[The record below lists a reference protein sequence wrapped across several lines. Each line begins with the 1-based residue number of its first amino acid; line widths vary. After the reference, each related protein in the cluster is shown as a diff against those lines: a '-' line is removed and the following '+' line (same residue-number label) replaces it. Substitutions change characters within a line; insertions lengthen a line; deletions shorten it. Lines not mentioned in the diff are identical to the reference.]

1 MQAPAGEKQ
10 GKILRFRPATLQ
22 HGGTGVV
29 EGVVGGV
36 VLRLPAALYQH
47 AIAAGL
53 LGGVVEDHR
62 RVFAPL
68 CGAGAEHGVIQVAKG
83 RRPLSG
89 GGFCRHG
96 RHSLRQRRRIRQDAQ
111 PLFRRQRVGHSPHR
125 RLIQHRPRPVHVQRQ
140 RHRRRAQAEGGGL
153 QHAGSSPQQGSRQ
166 CAAGAYRRPQ
176 KIRRFPRQIGAH
188 TGTRTQR
195 RRIGGRRA
203 HGAQQRQPRR
213 RHAAGGEA
221 LHLYGG
227 QRSRSRRH
235 DHQQMQASIFPA
247 LVQSAGHRRRHGGR
261 RHAQRPLSGA
271 AAHQIH
277 RLHQQQ
283 RQRRQQRS
291 EALSGVHFRVAEGHV
306 GTVDQHGRGGEP
318 QPRLEIEKHQRAD
331 TCAQQRP

>member
-1 MQAPAGEKQ
+1 MLILGLCQRPGVLQPGPVLPPQTERVQLRIDGAQQLRKVQAPAGEEQ
-10 GKILRFRPATLQ
+10 GKILRLRPATLQ

-68 CGAGAEHGVIQVAKG
+68 CGAGAEHGVIQVAEG

-111 PLFRRQRVGHSPHR
+111 PLFRRQRVGYRPHR

-153 QHAGSSPQQGSRQ
+153 QHAGSSPQQGKP
-166 CAAGAYRRPQ
+166 ANAPL
-176 KIRRFPRQIGAH
+176 AH
-188 TGTRTQR
+188 TAAHR
-195 RRIGGRRA
+195 RSGVSPARSAHIPAHAPSAAALAGGAPTA
-203 HGAQQRQPRR
+203 HSSAS
-213 RHAAGGEA
+213 HAAVMLPGEKPSTW
-221 LHLYGG
+221 YG
-227 QRSRSRRH
+227 RT
-235 DHQQMQASIFPA
+235 AP
-247 LVQSAGHRRRHGGR
+247 
-261 RHAQRPLSGA
+261 
-271 AAHQIH
+271 
-277 RLHQQQ
+277 
-283 RQRRQQRS
+283 
-291 EALSGVHFRVAEGHV
+291 
-306 GTVDQHGRGGEP
+306 P
-318 QPRLEIEKHQRAD
+318 QP
-331 TCAQQRP
+331 PS